1 MEWLKQ
7 TIELVRKRDPAA
19 LKRFAIF
26 IAAFTVALVV
36 IFSSLGPAETGQ
48 AETAESSVTIA
59 SAYVAISG
67 QIVRP
72 GVYPVD
78 STTRLFEVISA
89 AGGFT
94 KKADQSSVNLARL
107 VQDGEQ
113 IIVLAKGGSPSEPER
128 KLMSLNSAT
137 ADELETLPGVGP
149 TLAGRIVDWRVANG
163 GFESVED
170 LLKVGGIG
178 DKLFAG
184 IRMMVQP

>member
-1 MEWLKQ
+1 VEWLRE
-7 TIELVRKRDPAA
+7 TIELVRKRDQAA
-19 LKRFAIF
+19 LKRVIYFVVVAV
-26 IAAFTVALVV
+26 IALAV
-36 IFSSLGPAETGQ
+36 IFSSLGPAETGKAQ
-48 AETAESSVTIA
+48 TSETTITVA
-59 SAYVAISG
+59 TQYVAISG
-67 QIVRP
+67 QVVMP

-78 STTRLFEVISA
+78 STTRLFEVVSA

-113 IIVLAKGGSPSEPER
+113 IIVLAKGGSNPDQTSQ
-128 KLMSLNSAT
+128 LMSLNAAT
-137 ADELETLPGVGP
+137 SDELETLPGVGP

-163 GFESVED
+163 GFKSVED

-184 IRMMVQP
+184 IRSMVQP